1 MKSISATISCFFL
14 ILLLQ
19 LAAAAFPVVGPL
31 DQRNRPPVIS
41 DAQANAHIKARSNP
55 RKQHHSH
62 PSQSFSYD
70 SLPDNI
76 SCNVDNESPLS
87 KDVSD
92 AIGALKDGDGHQ
104 LRCNYNNTPGD
115 GENQFCTTL
124 MSHKSAAI
132 AVCTILIERID
143 CKKIAEIAIAVSDK
157 CEEECAG
164 ELRVAGMVSM
174 AWGNIFVLNSTIEL
188 RVE

>member
-1 MKSISATISCFFL
+1 MKSISATISFFFL

-19 LAAAAFPVVGPL
+19 LTAAAFPVVGPL
-31 DQRNRPPVIS
+31 DQRNRPPVTS
-41 DAQANAHIKARSNP
+41 GAHIKARSNP

-87 KDVSD
+87 KDVLD

-132 AVCTILIERID
+132 AVCTVLIERID